1 LNIEHSQ
8 GGNTPRVLFVCT
20 HNSARSLMAEALMRK
35 HVGSAFE
42 VFSAGTNAGQ
52 VNPMTLR
59 VLEESGLP
67 TRDLRSKS
75 VAEFNGQRFD
85 YVITVCDQAREAC
98 PVFPGSGSSLH
109 WSFPDPSEA
118 TGSDDERLTAFRE
131 VFQQIEMEIA
141 KFASVAT
148 RADSDKDVARV

>member
-1 LNIEHSQ
+1 
-8 GGNTPRVLFVCT
+8 
-20 HNSARSLMAEALMRK
+20 MAEALLRK
-35 HVGSAFE
+35 HVGNAFE
-42 VFSAGTNAGQ
+42 VFSAGTNAGR

-67 TRDLRSKS
+67 THDLRSKS
-75 VAEFNGQRFD
+75 VADFSGQRFD

-118 TGSDDERLTAFRE
+118 TGSDDERLTSFRE
-131 VFQQIEMEIA
+131 VFKQIEMEIA

-148 RADSDKDVARV
+148 RADSDKAVSRA